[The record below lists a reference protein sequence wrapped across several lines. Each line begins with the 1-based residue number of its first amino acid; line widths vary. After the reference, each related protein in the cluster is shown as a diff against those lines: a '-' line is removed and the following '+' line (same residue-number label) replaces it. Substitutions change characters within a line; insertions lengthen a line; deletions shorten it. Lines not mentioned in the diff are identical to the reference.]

1 MIPLNRFVSLA
12 AFSRCGWE
20 PGVRRDVISASI
32 VNVDIACFS
41 FCRSCFAVITVIT
54 LAQRNITQRLCDYR
68 FKERTKIVG
77 WRLLIQIVNLPRVRR
92 FTNSRVEKAF
102 GNSWG

>member
-32 VNVDIACFS
+32 VNVEIACFS
-41 FCRSCFAVITVIT
+41 FCRYCFAVITVIT
-54 LAQRNITQRLCDYR
+54 PVQRNITQHLCDYR

-77 WRLLIQIVNLPRVRR
+77 WRLNPDRESAWVRR
-92 FTNSRVEKAF
+92 FTNSSIEKAF
-102 GNSWG
+102 SNSWG